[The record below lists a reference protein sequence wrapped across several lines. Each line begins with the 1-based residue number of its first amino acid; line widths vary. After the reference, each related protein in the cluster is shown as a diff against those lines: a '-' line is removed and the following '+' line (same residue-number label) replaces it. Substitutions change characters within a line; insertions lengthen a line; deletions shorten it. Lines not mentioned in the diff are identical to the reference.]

1 MVIEDM
7 EEQRTESSNL
17 VPSWDKTL
25 NFTEDAATRVWIF
38 EYLNVKLQ
46 YIFVIFVNTNNVMH
60 NVHKQRS

>member
-25 NFTEDAATRVWIF
+25 NFTEDVATRV
-38 EYLNVKLQ
+38 
-46 YIFVIFVNTNNVMH
+46 
-60 NVHKQRS
+60 